1 MIESEDI
8 FMIARELY
16 RLKKQNDKKNYEN
29 SYEDEFFNLLF
40 ERLKN
45 KTLYVDSNIFMAEP
59 NKAIDRFFKEL
70 NIHKNIKI
78 TMPTEQYEEIYKLK
92 KGDVETA
99 KAARDAFR
107 RIENLVDSKHIDIPE
122 LKEMPDYSPSYAD
135 PIFMKMILEDL
146 KKDKQVYFITE
157 DKDLKIRLKS
167 KIEALKL
174 NENNIVVCSFESLY
188 NEKYNIVDEE
198 RERKKKEEE
207 SDKFLADL
215 QNDSLKDKA
224 INKVASFLS
233 N

>member
-1 MIESEDI
+1 MIESTDI
-8 FMIARELY
+8 YILARDLY
-16 RLKKQNDKKNYEN
+16 RLKKQKDKEKYEN

-45 KTLYVDSNIFMAEP
+45 KILYVDSNIFMAEP
-59 NKAIDRFFKEL
+59 NEAIDRFFKEL
-70 NIHKNIKI
+70 TLSENIKI

-92 KGDVETA
+92 KGDAETA

-107 RIENLVDSKHIDIPE
+107 RMEKLIDSKHIDIPE

-146 KKDKQVYFITE
+146 KNDKQVYFITE

-167 KIEALKL
+167 KIIAEKL
-174 NENNIVVCSFESLY
+174 NENNIVICSFESLY
-188 NEKYNIVDEE
+188 SEKYNIVDEQ

-207 SDKFLADL
+207 TDKFLADL
-215 QNDSLKDKA
+215 QNDSFKDKA
-224 INKVASFLS
+224 INKIASFID

>member
-1 MIESEDI
+1 MIDSEDI
-8 FMIARELY
+8 FIIARDLY
-16 RLKKQNDKKNYEN
+16 RLKKQKDKEKYEN

-59 NKAIDRFFKEL
+59 NDAIDRFFREL
-70 NIHKNIKI
+70 AQHENIKI
-78 TMPTEQYEEIYKLK
+78 TMPTEQYEEIYKIK
-92 KGDVETA
+92 SNDGDSA

-107 RIENLVDSKHIDIPE
+107 RIEKLVDSKHIDIFE
-122 LKEMPDYSPSYAD
+122 LEITPNQSLSYAD
-135 PIFMKMILEDL
+135 PIFIKMILEDL
-146 KKDKQVYFITE
+146 KNEKEVYFITE

-167 KIEALKL
+167 KIEAEKL
-174 NENNIVVCSFESLY
+174 NEKNIVIYSFESLY
-188 NEKYNIVDEE
+188 NEKYNIVNKE
-198 RERKKKEEE
+198 RERKKKIEET
-207 SDKFLADL
+207 DKFLADL